1 MPARPLSLALPLLYL
16 KLLFEGFYVQPVN
29 PNPNMGLTS
38 GEESIVIRQ
47 AVSSNAGEM
56 NQHI

>member
-16 KLLFEGFYVQPVN
+16 KLLFEGFLRAAKVN

-38 GEESIVIRQ
+38 GEGFIVIR
-47 AVSSNAGEM
+47 
-56 NQHI
+56 